1 MNCLLGEINV
11 EALLWKGVING
22 SQVSSF
28 VAKKKKQKNDD
39 NAKLLHHF
47 LTFDVDHSVKRQRG

>member
-1 MNCLLGEINV
+1 M

-47 LTFDVDHSVKRQRG
+47 LTFDVDHSVKRQCG